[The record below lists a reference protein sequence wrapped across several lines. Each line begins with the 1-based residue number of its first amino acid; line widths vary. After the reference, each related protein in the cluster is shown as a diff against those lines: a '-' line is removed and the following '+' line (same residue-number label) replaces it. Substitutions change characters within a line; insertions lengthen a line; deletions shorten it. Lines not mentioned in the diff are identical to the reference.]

1 MNKNKPPISLEA
13 EKERNAKKQVSYN
26 RKARH
31 NYEIEESF
39 DAGMALA
46 GTEVKSLRAGKVNF
60 VDAFCRVENGEVFL
74 YNMHITPYELGNR
87 WNVEPLRKRKLLLH
101 KSEILELKA
110 KVDQKGWSIVP
121 LAIYFQR
128 GFAKM
133 EIALAKGKLEHDKRD
148 SIADKDRDRESRRE
162 LVRRRED

>member
-1 MNKNKPPISLEA
+1 MEA

>member
-1 MNKNKPPISLEA
+1 MEA

-39 DAGMALA
+39 DAGLALA